1 MAKLDASR
9 TALEVSDVELAVGA
23 MLLATPDHPS
33 LSSPA
38 AREAVGRLEEAGV
51 VDDGRVSGYAAELLS
66 VVAAPKLEVIV
77 EKFMAER
84 TVVDYAW
91 ATEAHAV
98 WGEATRDRALEL
110 TPVEPG
116 LIPWAISR
124 SVGLGPRADASS
136 DLRISLHSSTL
147 DRAFE
152 LLATEGRQA
161 AEDAL
166 ESDTELE
173 PDSRGVL
180 IQLLLDR
187 QLSWRASSSWKD
199 PERGQQ
205 IAWVAVI
212 DGGESGLWLSD
223 NDEDPRDPVVWL
235 DPIRPGAAWDQI
247 VDLMPT
253 PQNGGTGGAERVES
267 RP

>member
-1 MAKLDASR
+1 MAELDASR

-38 AREAVGRLEEAGV
+38 ALEAVGRLEEAGV

-66 VVAAPKLEVIV
+66 VVAAKKLEVIV
-77 EKFMAER
+77 EKFVAER

-98 WGEATRDRALEL
+98 WGEATRERMLEL

-116 LIPWAISR
+116 LLPWAISR
-124 SVGLGPRADASS
+124 SVGLGPRAAARS
-136 DLRISLHSSTL
+136 DQRISLRSSAL
-147 DRAFE
+147 DRVLE
-152 LLATEGRQA
+152 LVATEGRQA

-173 PDSRGVL
+173 PYSRGVL
-180 IQLLLDR
+180 VQLLLDR
-187 QLSWRASSSWKD
+187 RLSWRASSSWKD

-205 IAWVAVI
+205 IAWVAII

-235 DPIRPGAAWDQI
+235 DPIWPGAAWDQI
-247 VDLMPT
+247 VDLMPS
-253 PQNGGTGGAERVES
+253 PANGEAGVQERA
-267 RP
+267 